1 MVFYIFNKQ
10 LKLTGEYLE
19 KQVSEYAKEKEIDEG
34 KLWEE
39 LNNEFKMIY
48 GTNQQL
54 AKEEYQVAKFQKKI
68 DDLDYKIENIKRAVP
83 KNEITGKDED
93 KFIITEK
100 EVAVRKIW
108 NVSNTAG
115 AFKSFTDKEEAMKYS
130 KKINK
135 EVLEYLK

>member
-1 MVFYIFNKQ
+1 M
-10 LKLTGEYLE
+10 KLDEFMKDIEILGKEFSIYTDEEKGVMFPLNTVHLLTRVDMLE
-19 KQVSEYAKEKEIDEG
+19 LS
-34 KLWEE
+34 
-39 LNNEFKMIY
+39 
-48 GTNQQL
+48 
-54 AKEEYQVAKFQKKI
+54 KEEYQVAKFQKKI
-68 DDLDYKIENIKRAVP
+68 DDLDYKIENIKKAVP

-93 KFIITEK
+93 KFTITEK

-115 AFKSFTDKEEAMKYS
+115 AFKSFIDKEEAMGYS

>member
-1 MVFYIFNKQ
+1 M
-10 LKLTGEYLE
+10 KLDEFMEKVEILGKEFSMYVDDEKGVSFPLNTVHLLTRVDMLE
-19 KQVSEYAKEKEIDEG
+19 
-34 KLWEE
+34 
-39 LNNEFKMIY
+39 
-48 GTNQQL
+48 L

-93 KFIITEK
+93 KFTITEK
-100 EVAVRKIW
+100 EIAVRKIW

-115 AFKSFTDKEEAMKYS
+115 AFKSFTDKEEAMEYS

>member
-1 MVFYIFNKQ
+1 M
-10 LKLTGEYLE
+10 KLDEFMKKVEILGKEFSIYKDEEKGVSFPLNTVHLLTRVDMLE
-19 KQVSEYAKEKEIDEG
+19 
-34 KLWEE
+34 
-39 LNNEFKMIY
+39 
-48 GTNQQL
+48 L

-83 KNEITGKDED
+83 KNEITKKDED
-93 KFIITEK
+93 KYTIVEK

-115 AFKSFTDKEEAMKYS
+115 AFKSFTDKEEAMEYS

>member
-1 MVFYIFNKQ
+1 M
-10 LKLTGEYLE
+10 KLDEFMEKVEILGKEFSMYVDDEKGVSFPLNTVHLLTRVDMLE
-19 KQVSEYAKEKEIDEG
+19 
-34 KLWEE
+34 
-39 LNNEFKMIY
+39 
-48 GTNQQL
+48 L

-93 KFIITEK
+93 KYTITEK

-115 AFKSFTDKEEAMKYS
+115 AFKSFTNKDDALKASKE
-130 KKINK
+130 INTK
-135 EVLEYLK
+135 VFGYLK

>member
-1 MVFYIFNKQ
+1 M
-10 LKLTGEYLE
+10 KLDEFMKNIEILGKEFSMYVDDEKGVSFPLNTVHLLTRVDMLE
-19 KQVSEYAKEKEIDEG
+19 
-34 KLWEE
+34 
-39 LNNEFKMIY
+39 
-48 GTNQQL
+48 L

>member
-1 MVFYIFNKQ
+1 M
-10 LKLTGEYLE
+10 KLDEFMEKVEILGKEFSMYVDDEKGVSFPLNTVHLLTRVDMLE
-19 KQVSEYAKEKEIDEG
+19 
-34 KLWEE
+34 L
-39 LNNEFKMIY
+39 
-48 GTNQQL
+48 T
-54 AKEEYQVAKFQKKI
+54 KEEYQVAKFQKKI

-83 KNEITGKDED
+83 KNEITKKDED
-93 KFIITEK
+93 KYTIVEK

-115 AFKSFTDKEEAMKYS
+115 AFKSFVNKNEAMEYF

>member
-1 MVFYIFNKQ
+1 M
-10 LKLTGEYLE
+10 KLDEFMKNVEILGKEFSIYTDEEKGVMFPLNTVHLLTRVDMLE
-19 KQVSEYAKEKEIDEG
+19 LS
-34 KLWEE
+34 
-39 LNNEFKMIY
+39 
-48 GTNQQL
+48 
-54 AKEEYQVAKFQKKI
+54 KEEYQAAKFQKKI
-68 DDLDYKIENIKRAVP
+68 DDLDYKIENIKKAVP

-93 KFIITEK
+93 KFTITEK

-115 AFKSFTDKEEAMKYS
+115 AFKSFVNKNEAMEYS

>member
-1 MVFYIFNKQ
+1 M
-10 LKLTGEYLE
+10 KLDEFMEKVEILGKEFSMYVDDEKGVSFPLNTVHLLTRVDMLE
-19 KQVSEYAKEKEIDEG
+19 
-34 KLWEE
+34 
-39 LNNEFKMIY
+39 
-48 GTNQQL
+48 L

-93 KFIITEK
+93 KFTITEK

-115 AFKSFTDKEEAMKYS
+115 AFKSFTDKDKAMKTS
-130 KKINK
+130 KEINEK
-135 EVLEYLK
+135 VFGFLK

>member
-1 MVFYIFNKQ
+1 M
-10 LKLTGEYLE
+10 KLDEFMKDIEILGKEFSIYTDEEKGVMFPLNTVHLLTRVDMLE
-19 KQVSEYAKEKEIDEG
+19 LS
-34 KLWEE
+34 
-39 LNNEFKMIY
+39 
-48 GTNQQL
+48 
-54 AKEEYQVAKFQKKI
+54 KEEYQVAKFQKKI

-93 KFIITEK
+93 KFTITEK